1 MTPVVLA
8 LTYLLEP
15 TPLPTIS
22 GSPLR
27 LVPTVDPPL
36 LNVNSS
42 LIDATSNVREG
53 APPPP
58 SWLSATVIV
67 LFTTYPLP
75 PLLIVILAA
84 PDPLTVILKVA
95 PVPYP

>member
-15 TPLPTIS
+15 TPLPTTS

-27 LVPTVDPPL
+27 LVPAVPEPEPVPTL

-42 LIDATSNVREG
+42 LIDATSNVR
-53 APPPP
+53 
-58 SWLSATVIV
+58 
-67 LFTTYPLP
+67 
-75 PLLIVILAA
+75 LAA
-84 PDPLTVILKVA
+84 PVPL
-95 PVPYP
+95 PS